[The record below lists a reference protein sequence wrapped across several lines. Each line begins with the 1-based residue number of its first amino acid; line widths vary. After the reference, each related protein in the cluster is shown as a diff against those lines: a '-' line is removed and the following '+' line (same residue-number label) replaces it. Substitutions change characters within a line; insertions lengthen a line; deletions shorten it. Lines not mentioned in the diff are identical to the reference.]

1 MIPFSHNLLVDSKS
15 LSILKKLETLN
26 LNQNKFRNTTLQQLN
41 TFTSLK
47 SLSLQ
52 SNYLEGFFPI
62 QGMSN
67 FFLKSEI
74 LKFSTSFNYVLWKT
88 W

>member
-26 LNQNKFRNTTLQQLN
+26 LNQNKFRNTTMQQLN
-41 TFTSLK
+41 TFASLK

-52 SNYLEGFFPI
+52 SKLFGRILFLSKNY
-62 QGMSN
+62 M
-67 FFLKSEI
+67 
-74 LKFSTSFNYVLWKT
+74 LWKT

>member
-1 MIPFSHNLLVDSKS
+1 M
-15 LSILKKLETLN
+15 
-26 LNQNKFRNTTLQQLN
+26 QQLN
-41 TFTSLK
+41 TFASLK

-62 QGMSN
+62 QGMSIF

-74 LKFSTSFNYVLWKT
+74 LKFSTSFVFFFCPLNGAELRALENLVMLDLSLNHLTGMQGK
-88 W
+88 